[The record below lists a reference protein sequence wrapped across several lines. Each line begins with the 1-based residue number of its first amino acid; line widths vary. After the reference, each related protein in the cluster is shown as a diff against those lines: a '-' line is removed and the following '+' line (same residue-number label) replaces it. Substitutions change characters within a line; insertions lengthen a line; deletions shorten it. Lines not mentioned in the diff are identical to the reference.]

1 MRIFLLIAVLVGA
14 SALPAV
20 PTKKALVV
28 RGGGS
33 IGPIS
38 PTVAAWASAV
48 GGFGSCR
55 RNDGGPK
62 TALAT
67 YWNGGD
73 RYRNVAH
80 QLVRVGD
87 LCQSFMLSGMLL
99 QGVDS
104 VSACKACVASWGVSL
119 LKYSLDYSNGIL
131 VTVVPI
137 VFMCTM
143 MAMLGYCGYIRP
155 SAARQVLSA
164 ETRTAA
170 TTPACGA
177 LDRQSTETQAP
188 AGCAATPERELAFSM
203 RAGHD
208 SVVTMWLACVHVA
221 HDVITIDPGAPCI
234 PWSITQTPP
243 GPIRRPSRES
253 FNDPDACISA

>member
-48 GGFGSCR
+48 GGFGYAAEMM
-55 RNDGGPK
+55 GGPK
-62 TALAT
+62 TALAK
-67 YWNGGD
+67 YWNKGGATD
-73 RYRNVAH
+73 TETSLTSWFGLAI
-80 QLVRVGD
+80 
-87 LCQSFMLSGMLL
+87 LCQSIILSGMLL

-143 MAMLGYCGYIRP
+143 MAMLGYCGY
-155 SAARQVLSA
+155 
-164 ETRTAA
+164 
-170 TTPACGA
+170 
-177 LDRQSTETQAP
+177 
-188 AGCAATPERELAFSM
+188 M
-203 RAGHD
+203 
-208 SVVTMWLACVHVA
+208 
-221 HDVITIDPGAPCI
+221 
-234 PWSITQTPP
+234 
-243 GPIRRPSRES
+243 
-253 FNDPDACISA
+253 